1 MKGRIGSDEQPNGP
15 SKLVTVV
22 CVLGLRGQGVPSVYW
37 IGVDE
42 VKGVG
47 DEMVDRYDEEEGY
60 HNSGATGWPGWQLH
74 GWCHRQRLSGVLSGS
89 SPKCAI
95 VRVGLGWSRRSKVQ

>member
-89 SPKCAI
+89 SPKWAQP
-95 VRVGLGWSRRSKVQ
+95 L